1 MLKTSLLLSV
11 LSAMLSVEVSNKSTD
26 SSTSTKAQDSSLVVN
41 TEQSDEQRIEE
52 EARRHVGHTLAD
64 D

>member
-11 LSAMLSVEVSNKSTD
+11 LSAMLSMEVSNKSTES
-26 SSTSTKAQDSSLVVN
+26 SSTNKTQESSLVFD
-41 TEQSDEQRIEE
+41 TQQSDTQRIEE
-52 EARRHVGHTLAD
+52 EARRHVGHSLAD